1 MQHAQPSRPP
11 LRTYL
16 GTIVFTM
23 VVPGSVVGLVP
34 YLISRWEL
42 RPPLFGLGPTRWLG
56 FAIFLI
62 AIPAFADFL
71 ARFVREGHGIPAPI
85 APTRQLVVGG
95 VYRYVRNPAYV
106 AVIAMLVGQAL
117 FLGNLAVL
125 EYAFVVAI
133 GFHLFVIL
141 YEEPTLKRKFGLHY
155 QAYCQEVPRWIPRL
169 RSAVYPWPR

>member
-1 MQHAQPSRPP
+1 
-11 LRTYL
+11 LL
-16 GTIVFTM
+16 
-23 VVPGSVVGLVP
+23 
-34 YLISRWEL
+34 
-42 RPPLFGLGPTRWLG
+42 GLGPTRWLG
-56 FAIFLI
+56 FAIFVI

-71 ARFVREGHGIPAPI
+71 ARFVREGHGTPAPI

-117 FLGNLAVL
+117 FFGNLAVL

-141 YEEPTLKRKFGLHY
+141 YEEPTLKRTFGSDY
-155 QAYCQEVPRWIPRL
+155 QVYCEEVPRWIPRL
-169 RSAVYPWPR
+169 RSAVHSGQ